1 MNRQELLDQDAKSG
15 FVLFGSSRLVS
26 YPMPTLVR
34 MNYDLIYLLG
44 FEKAYRFNS
53 VYAYEGGVATAINAG
68 PRT

>member
-1 MNRQELLDQDAKSG
+1 
-15 FVLFGSSRLVS
+15 
-26 YPMPTLVR
+26 